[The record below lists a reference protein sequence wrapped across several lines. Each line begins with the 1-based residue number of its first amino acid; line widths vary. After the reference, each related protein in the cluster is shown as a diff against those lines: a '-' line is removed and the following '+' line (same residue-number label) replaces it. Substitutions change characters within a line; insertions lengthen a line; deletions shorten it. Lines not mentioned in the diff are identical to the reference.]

1 MTSYTVQKGDTLFKI
16 AKKFSI
22 TLINLIAANSQIENP
37 DLIMPG
43 QIINIPNQGQTQA
56 PGNGGGRQ
64 NEPGIPGQKPLRV
77 VDVTWEGKPSQDA
90 TVIPKKDTL
99 TVIFDKNVVNDAVWE
114 NNRQSLSLT
123 SGQNNIPIH
132 VTRIRDAVDFAMR
145 ENIFIQPV
153 KPLTSG
159 QVYTL
164 RIAPELKSLAGV
176 TLASSTGG
184 KGYTIELKTE
194 S

>member
-1 MTSYTVQKGDTLFKI
+1 VTSYTVQKGDTLFKI

-43 QIINIPNQGQTQA
+43 QIINIPNQGQ
-56 PGNGGGRQ
+56 PNPSGGGK
-64 NEPGIPGQKPLRV
+64 NEPGIPGQKPLSV
-77 VDVTWEGKPSQDA
+77 VGITWEGKTSKDA
-90 TVIPKKDTL
+90 TVIPKKNTI
-99 TVIFDKNVVNDAVWE
+99 TVEFDKNVVSDAVWE
-114 NNRQSLSLT
+114 NNRNSISLT
-123 SGQNNIPIH
+123 SGQKNIPIY
-132 VTRIRDAVDFAMR
+132 VTRIRDAVDFSMR
-145 ENIFIQPV
+145 EKIFVQPV
-153 KPLTSG
+153 KPLTTG

-164 RIAPELKSLAGV
+164 KIAPDLKSRAGV

-184 KGYTIELKTE
+184 KGYTIDLTAG